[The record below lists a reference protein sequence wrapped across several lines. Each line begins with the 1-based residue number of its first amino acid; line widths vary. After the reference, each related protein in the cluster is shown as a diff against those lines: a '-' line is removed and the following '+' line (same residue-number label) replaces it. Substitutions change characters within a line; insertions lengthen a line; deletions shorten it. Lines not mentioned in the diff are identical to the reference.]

1 MRFKN
6 PSVNVRPGDEPLK
19 APSPCI
25 FSPPYLSPNLKP
37 HHSCHLAHQCPA
49 STPCCFPFLFL
60 QDAQRI
66 TVNGGYHL
74 TSHFQTLPT
83 SDSAVHKGKEKVL
96 QKKMDS
102 SCSETCLG
110 YHWINFHMK
119 IKILSLFFLLISH
132 PSSVQ

>member
-1 MRFKN
+1 MSPFKFHL
-6 PSVNVRPGDEPLK
+6 P
-19 APSPCI
+19 AF
-25 FSPPYLSPNLKP
+25 FSPPYLRPNLKP

-49 STPCCFPFLFL
+49 STLCCFPFLFL

-96 QKKMDS
+96 QKMDS
-102 SCSETCLG
+102 SCSETCLE

-132 PSSVQ
+132 PSFVQ